1 MVLYKESIAGPSRL
15 ELYRKEDDA
24 TAPPMV
30 IELNTVTSVV
40 AVEGKM
46 EFMISFADSQV
57 TFACQAN
64 ADVQDWVS
72 DINRCRGVDSD
83 TTHTSASNG
92 TALYDGEGTGRRL
105 TCPCMK
111 PCACVCVCMFTHA
124 CYFVSVFVC
133 VHICINTILCI
144 LGDGVMA
151 FC

>member
-15 ELYRKEDDA
+15 ELYRKEDNA
-24 TAPPMV
+24 TAPSMV

-72 DINRCRGVDSD
+72 DINRCRGVDFD
-83 TTHTSASNG
+83 TTYTSASYG
-92 TALYDGEGTGRRL
+92 SALYDGEGRRRVS
-105 TCPCMK
+105 MWK
-111 PCACVCVCMFTHA
+111 CVCMCVCMCVVHLYVRIYKCCIA
-124 CYFVSVFVC
+124 RVSCFNRGC
-133 VHICINTILCI
+133 LLLQRAGYNIS
-144 LGDGVMA
+144 
-151 FC
+151 F